1 MNLYKLKKND
11 SFSIVKITR
20 SGEIGKRIAEM
31 GVTKGTSGIV
41 VRKAFLGGPI
51 QIKILNYDLSLRK
64 DEAESID
71 VEEV

>member
-1 MNLYKLKKND
+1 
-11 SFSIVKITR
+11 
-20 SGEIGKRIAEM
+20 M
-31 GVTKGTSGIV
+31 GVTKGTRGIV